1 MSKVVSFTGTDKL
14 NELAAELKKAGIL
27 APTAA
32 RVQVQRSA
40 LAIKTDARHRVS
52 GRPHLP
58 AYPFSITYDTALTLY
73 GATAEI
79 GPDKEKPQGALG
91 NILEYGGTRSAP
103 IPHMGPA
110 GDAEEP
116 KYVAAMEALAI
127 KALGPALS

>member
-14 NELAAELKKAGIL
+14 DELAGALKSAGIL

-52 GRPHLP
+52 GRAHIP
-58 AYPFSITYDTALTLY
+58 AYPFAITYDTALTLY

-79 GPDKEKPQGALG
+79 GPDKEKAQGALG

-103 IPHMGPA
+103 IPHMEPA

-116 KYVAAMEALAI
+116 KFVLAMEALAI
-127 KALGPALS
+127 KALGSALT